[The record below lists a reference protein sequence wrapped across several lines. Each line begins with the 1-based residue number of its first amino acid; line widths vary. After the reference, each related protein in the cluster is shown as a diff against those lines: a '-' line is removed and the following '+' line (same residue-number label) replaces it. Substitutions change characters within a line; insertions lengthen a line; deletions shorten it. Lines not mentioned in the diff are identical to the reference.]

1 VLEYC
6 DCSIPITPLLHYS
19 MQGVLIAPSILAAD
33 FSRLADEVRHVEQ
46 AGADWIHCDI
56 MDGHFVDN
64 ISFGPGMVATVRKL
78 TSLPLDVH
86 LMIQHADHYLARF
99 VDAGVNSITV
109 HVEPEAKHNV
119 GETLQQIRDAGC
131 HAGLTLNPATPFA
144 LLEPFLHQLDLLL
157 IMTVHPG
164 FGGQSFRA
172 EQMEKLR
179 QAYDWKTKNNPNL
192 DLEVD
197 GGINPETAKVSVEN
211 GANVLVA
218 GTSIFKSKDYASEI
232 RALRGE

>member
-1 VLEYC
+1 MHR
-6 DCSIPITPLLHYS
+6 I
-19 MQGVLIAPSILAAD
+19 LIAPSILAAD
-33 FSRLADEVRHVEQ
+33 FSRLADEVHRVEE

-78 TSLPLDVH
+78 TNLPLDVH
-86 LMIQHADHYLARF
+86 LMIQHADHYLPRF
-99 VDAGVNSITV
+99 IDAGANSITI

-119 GETLQQIRDAGC
+119 GETLQQIRSAGC

-144 LLEPFLHQLDLLL
+144 LLEPFVHQLDLLL

-172 EQMEKLR
+172 DQMEKVR
-179 QAYDWKTKNNPNL
+179 HAREWKVKNNSAL
-192 DLEVD
+192 DIEVD
-197 GGINPETAKVSVEN
+197 GGINPETAKISIEN

-218 GTSIFKSKDYASEI
+218 GTSIFKSTDYAAEI
-232 RALRGE
+232 RSLRGG